1 MEATTPGT
9 GTIAHTTAPMMP
21 AAHTGPN
28 SGAMAMLATGAAK
41 GSWLNKAAENGVA
54 STDEANVNANA
65 SRTKAGNHPKQA
77 FNHELAKPPNTT
89 IPSVAKTDSA
99 NEDDNAAWASRA
111 IITAM
116 QHPSADNEEAR
127 RRAVH
132 DVIPANVISVARM
145 AEAGIAVSARYAANN
160 MI

>member
-1 MEATTPGT
+1 MEATMPGT

-21 AAHTGPN
+21 AEHTGPN

-77 FNHELAKPPNTT
+77 FNHELTKPPNTT

-99 NEDDNAAWASRA
+99 NEDDNAA
-111 IITAM
+111 
-116 QHPSADNEEAR
+116 
-127 RRAVH
+127 
-132 DVIPANVISVARM
+132 
-145 AEAGIAVSARYAANN
+145 
-160 MI
+160 

>member
-1 MEATTPGT
+1 
-9 GTIAHTTAPMMP
+9 MP

-54 STDEANVNANA
+54 STDEANVNVNANA

-77 FNHELAKPPNTT
+77 FNHELTKPPNTT

-99 NEDDNAAWASRA
+99 NEDDNAA
-111 IITAM
+111 
-116 QHPSADNEEAR
+116 
-127 RRAVH
+127 
-132 DVIPANVISVARM
+132 
-145 AEAGIAVSARYAANN
+145 
-160 MI
+160 